1 MSAPS
6 EQLGAARAQAYV
18 RGLQRAYVRVLQKVG
33 AEMVG
38 TFALVFAGCGAIM
51 VNQISGGA
59 VTHVGVGITFGLV
72 VMVMI
77 YATGHISGAHFNPA
91 VTVAFAAIGRFP
103 WRHVPVYVIGQVV
116 AAVLAAAAL
125 SLILDP
131 ASGAPAAALGATMPA
146 GSAIQSMALELIL
159 TFFLM
164 FVITAVA
171 TDARAVGSMAGLAIG
186 GTVGL
191 EAIFAG
197 PISGASMNPARSLG
211 PALMSGQFA
220 ALWLYI
226 LAPTAGAVAGA
237 LVYRLV
243 RCDVG
248 GPGGGNACC

>member
-1 MSAPS
+1 MSATSKHLGASLPA
-6 EQLGAARAQAYV
+6 GAART
-18 RGLQRAYVRVLQKVG
+18 RAYAGVLQKTG
-33 AEMVG
+33 AEVVG

-51 VNQISGGA
+51 VNHLSGGA
-59 VTHVGVGITFGLV
+59 ITHMGVGLTFGLV

-77 YATGHISGAHFNPA
+77 YATGHVSGAHFNPA

-103 WRHVPVYVIGQVV
+103 WRHVPVYVAGQVL

-125 SLILDP
+125 SLVLEP
-131 ASGAPAAALGATMPA
+131 APGGAAAALGTTMPA
-146 GSAIQSMALELIL
+146 GSAMQSMVLELIL

-171 TDARAVGSMAGLAIG
+171 TDARAAGPMAGVAIG
-186 GTVGL
+186 GTVAL

-211 PALMSGQFA
+211 PALVAGQLDS
-220 ALWLYI
+220 LWLYL

-237 LVYRLV
+237 LIYRLV
-243 RCDVG
+243 RCGGDVQ
-248 GPGGGNACC
+248 GGNGCC